1 MAPVLKGRRLAG
13 AAADEALLAEGPAD
27 PDGKGGG
34 QGFQTG
40 YVHAAEKSVRY
51 KEAI

>member
-1 MAPVLKGRRLAG
+1 MPPVRKGRRLA
-13 AAADEALLAEGPAD
+13 APAADEALLAEGPAD

-40 YVHAAEKSVRY
+40 CACR
-51 KEAI
+51 